1 MRYLVTPLRLILS
14 GLVLSVLIAGV
25 ATAEDD
31 AAKKGDRNDRRA
43 EMRQRI
49 LEEFD
54 ADGDGEMNEDERAT
68 AREEMRK
75 RRGRQGKGDRAKG
88 ERGPK
93 HNGRRD
99 GQRDGRGGGRPNPDQ
114 LFDRFDANDDGQ
126 LSRAEFIKLSEE
138 VRANRPRHGHANRK
152 GSRRDGAQLHKRHS
166 RAGEH
171 RGGHGGMR
179 DGRGPRHGPP
189 EGDGSPRRPRQPRPE
204 SDAGPELRPTDD
216 NSV

>member
-14 GLVLSVLIAGV
+14 GLVLSVLIAGA
-25 ATAEDD
+25 ATADDD

-43 EMRQRI
+43 EMRQKI

-93 HNGRRD
+93 HDGRRD
-99 GQRDGRGGGRPNPDQ
+99 GRRDGRGGGRPSPDQ
-114 LFDRFDANDDGQ
+114 LFDKFDANDDGQ
-126 LSRAEFIKLSEE
+126 LSRAEFMKLAD
-138 VRANRPRHGHANRK
+138 RMRRMHRRHG
-152 GSRRDGAQLHKRHS
+152 
-166 RAGEH
+166 RADEH
-171 RGGHGGMR
+171 RGDHGGKHGGEHGGMR
-179 DGRGPRHGPP
+179 DGRGPRRGPP
-189 EGDGSPRRPRQPRPE
+189 GEDGPPRRPRHPRPE
-204 SDAGPELRPTDD
+204 SDAGPELPPTNG